1 MMTALASGRSM
12 LTFVLLL
19 LQLSGTVGLPEQA
32 STAAAAAQGMSARGR
47 RELFGTTYCSNT
59 CNWAADGECDDGGP
73 GAWYSACTL
82 GTDCYDCGT
91 RSTTQPPPHSHHP
104 HHQHHPHFAHLYY
117 PPPYLHHPHTHTH
130 YPPPPLPPPT
140 LSPPPLPAPSPTPP
154 SPPPPPPPPPLPRNL
169 VPPEPHVA
177 TPHDQTFLVT
187 IGTVACGA
195 AVLWVVDQGL
205 GIWVALV
212 SLSD

>member
-1 MMTALASGRSM
+1 MMTALASM

-104 HHQHHPHFAHLYY
+104 HHPHHRHGPYSHTHYSHLHYPR
-117 PPPYLHHPHTHTH
+117 PPPHTH

-140 LSPPPLPAPSPTPP
+140 LSPPPLPPPSPTPP
-154 SPPPPPPPPPLPRNL
+154 S
-169 VPPEPHVA
+169 
-177 TPHDQTFLVT
+177 
-187 IGTVACGA
+187 
-195 AVLWVVDQGL
+195 
-205 GIWVALV
+205 
-212 SLSD
+212 LSYVIAPSR